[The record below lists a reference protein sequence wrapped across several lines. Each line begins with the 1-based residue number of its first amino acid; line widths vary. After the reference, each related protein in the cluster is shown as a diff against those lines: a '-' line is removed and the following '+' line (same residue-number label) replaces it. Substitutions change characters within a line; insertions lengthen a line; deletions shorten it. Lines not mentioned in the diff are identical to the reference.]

1 MKKLVFPVIV
11 VTAFI
16 LGVILDQNF
25 NLLDNFKRINFE
37 DFPQT
42 KQSET
47 GLYSGFD
54 LTDNQFKNLL
64 KSKTLNT
71 NGKIYKLLS
80 VQNLNSSI
88 EGYRIEVDDATKV
101 GQPDIFPLG
110 GGLIIYNQISGQA
123 IQLYNSMVWLNEFN
137 DYQYGLSNIS
147 LLQDINKD
155 GLQEFAV
162 VATNGGN
169 SIAAQNMYIFQITK
183 DGKYKLLNPD
193 LSNSLHLNVSG
204 ILDIKDNGEY
214 ELIVTDN
221 GWEISSCTDHASGPI
236 VDHVYSWDN
245 KNEYVENSINYPEH
259 YQKII
264 DTDITKQCSGNK
276 DFCFGP
282 ALNQYFAYKQIWKEK
297 EGWNSF
303 LDFTKGVTNSVW
315 PSKSCRAYVIKLH
328 NNGQN
333 ITTPKL
339 TTDELIN
346 YNSEK

>member
-1 MKKLVFPVIV
+1 MKKLVFLIIVI
-11 VTAFI
+11 TAFV
-16 LGVILDQNF
+16 LGVILEQKF
-25 NLLDNFKRINFE
+25 NLLSNFKKINFE

-42 KQSET
+42 KKGQT

-54 LTDNQFKNLL
+54 LTDSQFKDLL

-80 VQNLNSSI
+80 VQNLDSFI
-88 EGYRIEVDDATKV
+88 DGYRVEIADASKI

-110 GGLIIYNQISGQA
+110 EGLIVYNQTSGEA
-123 IQLYNSMVWLNEFN
+123 IQLYNSMVWFNEFN
-137 DYQYGLSNIS
+137 DYQYGLSYTS
-147 LLQDINKD
+147 LFQDINKD
-155 GLQEFAV
+155 RLQEFAV

-193 LSNSLHLNVSG
+193 LSSNLHLNVSG
-204 ILDIKDNGEY
+204 VSDIKNNGEY
-214 ELIVTDN
+214 ELIVTNND
-221 GWEISSCTDHASGPI
+221 WEISSCTDHASGPI
-236 VDHVYSWDN
+236 IDHVYSWDN
-245 KNEYVENSINYPEH
+245 KNGYVENSINYPEH

-264 DTDITKQCSGNK
+264 DIDITKQCSGNK

-282 ALNQYFAYKQIWKEK
+282 ALNQYFAYKQIGKEK

-303 LDFTKGVTNSVW
+303 LDFTKGVTNSIW
-315 PSKSCRAYVIKLH
+315 PSRSCRAYVIKLH
-328 NNGQN
+328 NDGQN
-333 ITTPKL
+333 ITSPRL
-339 TTDELIN
+339 TTDELTN